1 MALTT
6 FLPWEKWLARLLRPL
21 YVSVRRLWLERQRD
35 RLLAR
40 STSWPEAEGSI
51 YHVVWD
57 SSLPREQLLYS
68 YSTNGDYFSGGSW
81 HWFERSDARQL
92 SAGDK
97 IAVRYN
103 PAHPEESVF
112 VRFKERPVLIS

>member
-1 MALTT
+1 MALTA
-6 FLPWEKWLARLLRPL
+6 FLPWEKWLARLLHPL
-21 YVSVRRLWLERQRD
+21 YVRVRRWLLKRQQA
-35 RLLAR
+35 RLLTR
-40 STSWPEAEGSI
+40 SANWPEAEGSI
-51 YHVVWD
+51 YRIVWD

-68 YSTNGDYFSGGSW
+68 YSINGDYFSGGSW

-97 IAVRYN
+97 ITVCFN

-112 VRFKERPVLIS
+112 VRFKERPVLIP